1 MRRLLASL
9 GATALLTGAGLALS
23 APAQAAACAGT
34 SGVTVVV
41 QSGSSADVRC
51 VPGDPASAGAA
62 LQSAGFSVTQVQTQP
77 GAICTING
85 APSVSCVRMPPTSQY
100 WSVHHAPAGG
110 SWTYSSK
117 GAFAYD
123 PAPGTVVGFR
133 LGSGQAPSI
142 APPKVAAP
150 APKPTAKPTPK
161 PTSDP
166 APRPTS
172 APRPSASAASTGQP
186 GASTQPSAGA
196 DASSTPGGGK
206 APGGSPATS
215 SSAGQPKGSASK
227 SASSTSAAAQDKAKD
242 ATARKKEQATK
253 DKKSAEPTSSTTS
266 TPTPTTAGSDD
277 TTASATGAESDSGSG
292 ALVPT
297 AIGGGLLVALGG
309 GALVM
314 ARRRGN

>member
-23 APAQAAACAGT
+23 PPAQAAACAGT

-51 VPGDPASAGAA
+51 VPGDPSSAGAA

-150 APKPTAKPTPK
+150 APKPTAQATPR

-172 APRPSASAASTGQP
+172 APRPSASAASTGRP
-186 GASTQPSAGA
+186 GTSTQPSAGA
-196 DASSTPGGGK
+196 GASSTPGGT
-206 APGGSPATS
+206 APDGSPATS
-215 SSAGQPKGSASK
+215 SSAAQPRGSASK
-227 SASSTSAAAQDKAKD
+227 SASSTSAAQDTAKD
-242 ATARKKEQATK
+242 ATARKKEQDTK
-253 DKKSAEPTSSTTS
+253 DTKDTKSAEPTSSTTS
-266 TPTPTTAGSDD
+266 TPTTAGSDD

-297 AIGGGLLVALGG
+297 AIGGGLLVVLGG

-314 ARRRGN
+314 ARRREN